1 MNGQMDKSLFFITLS
16 AVCIWLIVDM
26 AVGKDHLGNF
36 LSTLFPFMD
45 SSGSSGSIEL
55 TKEQEENMPKGG
67 TTVDKEENM
76 PKGGTTVD
84 KEGFS
89 GSGGSIE
96 LTKEQEENM
105 PKRKADNAAGSNNEK
120 PYGAK
125 RPKGGR
131 PIE

>member
-16 AVCIWLIVDM
+16 AVCVWLIVDM

-55 TKEQEENMPKGG
+55 TEEQEENLSQG
-67 TTVDKEENM
+67 
-76 PKGGTTVD
+76 
-84 KEGFS
+84 
-89 GSGGSIE
+89 
-96 LTKEQEENM
+96 
-105 PKRKADNAAGSNNEK
+105 KADNAPTSSAAGSNNRPNGTLNNEN
-120 PYGAK
+120 PYGAN

-131 PIE
+131 SIE

>member
-55 TKEQEENMPKGG
+55 TKEQEENMPKG
-67 TTVDKEENM
+67 
-76 PKGGTTVD
+76 
-84 KEGFS
+84 
-89 GSGGSIE
+89 
-96 LTKEQEENM
+96 
-105 PKRKADNAAGSNNEK
+105 KADNDPNSSAAGSNNEN

>member
-55 TKEQEENMPKGG
+55 NKEQEENMPKGK
-67 TTVDKEENM
+67 DDND
-76 PKGGTTVD
+76 PKSSD
-84 KEGFS
+84 
-89 GSGGSIE
+89 
-96 LTKEQEENM
+96 
-105 PKRKADNAAGSNNEK
+105 AGSNNEK

-131 PIE
+131 AIE